1 MRGLALK
8 PVLLVALA
16 KTALN
21 LAFAGRYGWQR
32 DELYYAVAGHHVQDG
47 YVDFPPLTALLAS
60 FDRLLFGHSLYGLRV
75 LAILAGAVVVVLAAL
90 IARELGGGRRAQ
102 VFAAV
107 LVGFSPVLVATNG
120 LFQPVSFDQ
129 LMTMAVLLF
138 ALRIALGRGSWVALG
153 AAIGVGLE
161 TKYTLAVVVA
171 LLFVA
176 FLVFRRDALE
186 PRGVLTAA
194 AVAFVLMIPNLL
206 WQLDHNWASVR
217 FFVNPPSSATDE
229 SRPAYIGNVILLT
242 GLVSFPVAVAGVR
255 MLIRDRALRPFGWM
269 VVGVVLAYFVLGG
282 KSYYAL
288 PVMLFA
294 LSVGALPL
302 DGWATARRL
311 RIAGT
316 AFVLLLVVLLP
327 LGLPVL
333 PVRTAEKWHL
343 MDARSDYADE
353 LGWPQLARTV
363 EGASRGADVV
373 LAENYGEAGALFIFG
388 RGLPPVASG
397 HVTMRYWRPR
407 LSGRR
412 AVVVNFTRAEASF
425 CGADY
430 RVVARVRMP
439 VDNEE
444 ADAPVAR
451 CTLRGSLAQV
461 WPQVLR
467 HY

>member
-1 MRGLALK
+1 
-8 PVLLVALA
+8 VLLVALA

-32 DELYYAVAGHHVQDG
+32 DELYYAVAGHHVQGG
-47 YVDFPPLTALLAS
+47 YVDFPPVTALLAA

-75 LAILAGAVVVVLAAL
+75 LAILAGAVVVVLAAM

-102 VFAAV
+102 IFAAV

-129 LMTMAVLLF
+129 LATVVVLLF
-138 ALRIALGRGSWVALG
+138 ALRIALGRGSWIALG
-153 AAIGVGLE
+153 VAIGIGLE
-161 TKYTLAVVVA
+161 TKYTLAIPVA
-171 LLFVA
+171 ILLIA
-176 FLVFRRDALE
+176 FLVFRRDVLE

-194 AVAFVLMIPNLL
+194 VIAFVLMIPNLL

-217 FFVNPPSSATDE
+217 FFVNPPGSATDE
-229 SRPAYIGNVILLT
+229 SRPGYIGNVILLT
-242 GLVSFPVAVAGVR
+242 GLISFPAAVAGVR

-302 DGWATARRL
+302 DRWATPRRL
-311 RIAGT
+311 RIWVP
-316 AFVLLLVVLLP
+316 AFVLLLLVLLP
-327 LGLPVL
+327 IGLPVL
-333 PVRTAEKWHL
+333 PVKTAEKLHL

-353 LGWPQLARTV
+353 LNWPQLTHTV
-363 EGASRGADVV
+363 ERASRGADVV
-373 LAENYGEAGALFIFG
+373 LAENYGEAGALFIYG
-388 RGLPPVASG
+388 HGLPTVASG
-397 HVTMRYWRPR
+397 HVTMRYWRPSV
-407 LSGRR
+407 SGRR
-412 AVVVNFTRAEASF
+412 AVVVNFTRAEATF
-425 CGADY
+425 CGPDY
-430 RVVARVRMP
+430 RVVARIRMP

-451 CTLRGSLAQV
+451 CTLRGTLPQV